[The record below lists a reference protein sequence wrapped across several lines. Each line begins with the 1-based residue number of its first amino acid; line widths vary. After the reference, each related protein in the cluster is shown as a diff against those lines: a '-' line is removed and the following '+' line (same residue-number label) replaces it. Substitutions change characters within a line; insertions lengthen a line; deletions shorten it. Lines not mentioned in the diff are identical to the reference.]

1 VSSSCVLVTG
11 SSGFV
16 GSHLCRTL
24 AAGGWR
30 VVAAQRQRGTADSI
44 SGVEGAYLPLS
55 SGEENWQSTL
65 KTVHCVVH
73 LAARVHRLG
82 SAGKSAAAF
91 QRVNVGGT
99 RFAAEQA
106 ARAGVRRFVFL
117 SSIKVNGEGGS
128 RRQYRADDPPNPQD
142 AYAQSKLEAEEM
154 LRELCRSGGM
164 ELVIIRSPLVY
175 GPGVRA
181 NFHRLLNLAALGLP
195 LPFRSIDNRRSLI
208 SIWNLVNFIESTLSH
223 PAAAGETWLISDGE
237 DLSTPELLVRL
248 ARLMHRPDRLF
259 AFSPRIL
266 QGAASL
272 FGLGAEMSRLCNSLV
287 VDPTPAH
294 MRLNWRPII
303 SVDEGLA
310 RTVEAFRT
318 ERNR

>member
-1 VSSSCVLVTG
+1 VSPVSVLVTG
-11 SSGFV
+11 SGGFV

-30 VVAAQRQRGTADSI
+30 VVAAQRRSGTANPS
-44 SGVEGAYLPLS
+44 SRVEGAYLPLS
-55 SGEENWQSTL
+55 SGEENWQNAL
-65 KTVHCVVH
+65 KSVQCVVH
-73 LAARVHRLG
+73 LAARVHQLG
-82 SAGKSAAAF
+82 SAGKAAAAF
-91 QRVNVGGT
+91 RQVNVDGT

-106 ARAGVRRFVFL
+106 QRAGVRRFVFL

-128 RRQYRADDPPNPQD
+128 PRQYRADDPPEPQD
-142 AYAQSKLEAEEM
+142 AYAQSKFQAEEM
-154 LRELCRSGGM
+154 LREFCRRGGM

-181 NFHRLLNLAALGLP
+181 NFHRLLSLAALGLP

-208 SIWNLVNFIESTLSH
+208 SIWNLVNFIELGVSH
-223 PAAAGETWLISDGE
+223 PDAAGETWLISDGE
-237 DLSTPELLVRL
+237 DLSTPDLLARL
-248 ARLMHRPDRLF
+248 ARLMHRPERLF

-266 QGAASL
+266 RRAAVL
-272 FGLGAEMSRLCNSLV
+272 LGLGAEMSRLCDSLV

-294 MRLNWRPII
+294 RRLNWRPII
-303 SVDEGLA
+303 GVDEGLA
-310 RTVEAFRT
+310 RTVEAFRA